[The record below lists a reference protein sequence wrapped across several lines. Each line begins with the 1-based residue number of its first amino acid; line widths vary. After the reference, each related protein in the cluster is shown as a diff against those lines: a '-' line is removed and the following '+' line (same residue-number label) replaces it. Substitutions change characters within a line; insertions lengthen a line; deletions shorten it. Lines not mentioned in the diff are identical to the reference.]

1 MTQELIET
9 VDVLR
14 PGKSLVVAI
23 DGPSG
28 SGKSSVSKEVA
39 RRLKLAYLDTG
50 AMYRALTWFC
60 LENGTD
66 LDDGAAVEAAAEAL
80 PLEISTSPQEEYVRV
95 GGHDVTLAIRE
106 PAISAAVSAVATTLG
121 ARTELIRRQ
130 RELIEK
136 HHRRMVVEG
145 RDITTVVAPHAE
157 VRMLLTASEE
167 ARLRRRGI
175 QLGGS
180 QNAEQLAA
188 QVTHRDAKDSTVVN
202 FTTAADGVVTLDSS
216 ELDFDETVQA
226 ALDIVDTVV
235 NHISLFRTGPSTVT
249 EGRAGC
255 RRTVHASLPGHWTTA
270 WSRPVGWL
278 LDHLVYRTSVSGRS
292 NVPAAGPVIFAGNHI
307 SFLDGPV
314 MFGASPRPMHI
325 LVKQEMFTGFLGRV
339 LAASGQLPVDRRG
352 GRAALATARSLL
364 DAGRCV
370 GILPE
375 GTRGSGE
382 AAAINNGVAWLAL
395 NSGATVVP
403 VAILGTQ
410 DRRRTPGHGSR
421 TPPAAARQLRRGHQ
435 RQPQAR

>member
-9 VDVLR
+9 VDVVR

-39 RRLKLAYLDTG
+39 RRLRLAYLDTG

-60 LENGTD
+60 LDSGTD
-66 LDDGAAVEAAAEAL
+66 LADGEAIEAAAEGL
-80 PLEISTSPQEEYVRV
+80 QLEISTSPQEEYVRV
-95 GGHDVTLAIRE
+95 SGADITEAIRE

-188 QVTHRDAKDSTVVN
+188 QVTARDAKDSTVVN
-202 FTTAADGVVTLDSS
+202 FTQAADGVVTLDSS
-216 ELDFDETVQA
+216 DLDFAQTVDA
-226 ALDIVDTVV
+226 ALGIVHKVI
-235 NHISLFRTGPSTVT
+235 NH
-249 EGRAGC
+249 
-255 RRTVHASLPGHWTTA
+255 
-270 WSRPVGWL
+270 
-278 LDHLVYRTSVSGRS
+278 
-292 NVPAAGPVIFAGNHI
+292 
-307 SFLDGPV
+307 
-314 MFGASPRPMHI
+314 
-325 LVKQEMFTGFLGRV
+325 
-339 LAASGQLPVDRRG
+339 
-352 GRAALATARSLL
+352 
-364 DAGRCV
+364 
-370 GILPE
+370 
-375 GTRGSGE
+375 
-382 AAAINNGVAWLAL
+382 AAIN
-395 NSGATVVP
+395 
-403 VAILGTQ
+403 Q
-410 DRRRTPGHGSR
+410 
-421 TPPAAARQLRRGHQ
+421 PAVNRD
-435 RQPQAR
+435 

>member
-9 VDVLR
+9 VDLVR

-50 AMYRALTWFC
+50 AMYRALTWYC
-60 LENGTD
+60 RDSGTD
-66 LDDGAAVEAAAEAL
+66 LEDRAAVEAASKSL
-80 PLEISTSPQEEYVRV
+80 PLEISTSPLEEYIRV
-95 GGHDVTLAIRE
+95 GGTDVTLAIRE
-106 PAISAAVSAVATTLG
+106 PSISAAVSAVATTLG

-188 QVTHRDAKDSTVVN
+188 QVTQRDAKDSTVVN

-216 ELDFDETVQA
+216 ELDFEQTVDA
-226 ALDIVDTVV
+226 ALGIVHSIID
-235 NHISLFRTGPSTVT
+235 
-249 EGRAGC
+249 
-255 RRTVHASLPGHWTTA
+255 
-270 WSRPVGWL
+270 
-278 LDHLVYRTSVSGRS
+278 YRV
-292 NVPAAGPVIFAGNHI
+292 
-307 SFLDGPV
+307 
-314 MFGASPRPMHI
+314 
-325 LVKQEMFTGFLGRV
+325 
-339 LAASGQLPVDRRG
+339 
-352 GRAALATARSLL
+352 ATR
-364 DAGRCV
+364 D
-370 GILPE
+370 
-375 GTRGSGE
+375 
-382 AAAINNGVAWLAL
+382 
-395 NSGATVVP
+395 
-403 VAILGTQ
+403 
-410 DRRRTPGHGSR
+410 
-421 TPPAAARQLRRGHQ
+421 
-435 RQPQAR
+435 